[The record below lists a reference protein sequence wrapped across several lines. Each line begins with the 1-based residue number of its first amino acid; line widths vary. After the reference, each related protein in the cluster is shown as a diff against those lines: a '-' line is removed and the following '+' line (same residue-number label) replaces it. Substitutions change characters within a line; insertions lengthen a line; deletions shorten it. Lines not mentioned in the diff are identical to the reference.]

1 MNAVVSAA
9 PKRRSNRRRGE
20 VSSPDPSSDG
30 RGERGKNTALCPS
43 AEDDEIQDPRARAS
57 S

>member
-30 RGERGKNTALCPS
+30 RGEKGKNTALCPS
-43 AEDDEIQDPRARAS
+43 AADDEIQDPRARAS

>member
-9 PKRRSNRRRGE
+9 PKRSNRRRGE

-30 RGERGKNTALCPS
+30 RGEKGKNTALCPS

>member
-1 MNAVVSAA
+1 MNAAVSAA
-9 PKRRSNRRRGE
+9 LRRNRRRGE

-30 RGERGKNTALCPS
+30 RGEKGKNTPLCLS
-43 AEDDEIQDPRARAS
+43 AEDDEIQDPHARAS